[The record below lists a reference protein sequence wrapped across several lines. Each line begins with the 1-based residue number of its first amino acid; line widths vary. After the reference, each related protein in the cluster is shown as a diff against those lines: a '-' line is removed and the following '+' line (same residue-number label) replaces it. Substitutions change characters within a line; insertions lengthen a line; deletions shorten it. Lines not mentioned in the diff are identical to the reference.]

1 MLVDFPIFGAG
12 INYFPTEISALRV
25 FEPRYLLLIGD
36 AIKDDKNFLVSKNLE
51 ELHQTVSEVR
61 IIEHQDIS
69 NAEQLIIIECL
80 KLHKLKKISINS
92 EYPLSKVEEFNEI
105 GLPPSIDELATLE
118 KYVSRLIAKLIESGI
133 NLAIPEF
140 IVNNENRLR
149 KLHELCITTPLDL
162 NTRYLII
169 DENDLYKKYEILN
182 NFVQKQ
188 LKNLQRN
195 PLI

>member
-36 AIKDDKNFLVSKNLE
+36 AIKDAKNFLVSKNLE

-92 EYPLSKVEEFNEI
+92 EYPLSRVEEFNEI
-105 GLPPSIDELATLE
+105 GLPPSIDELAILE

-133 NLAIPEF
+133 NLEIPEF
-140 IVNNENRLR
+140 LVNNENRLR

-169 DENDLYKKYEILN
+169 DENDLYKKYEILSI
-182 NFVQKQ
+182 FVQKQ
-188 LKNLQRN
+188 LKNL
-195 PLI
+195 

>member
-1 MLVDFPIFGAG
+1 MLVDFPIFGAV
-12 INYFPTEISALRV
+12 INYFPTEIAALRV

-188 LKNLQRN
+188 LKNL
-195 PLI
+195 

>member
-80 KLHKLKKISINS
+80 KLHKLKRISINS

-118 KYVSRLIAKLIESGI
+118 KCVSRLIAKLIESGI
-133 NLAIPEF
+133 NLSIPEF

-188 LKNLQRN
+188 LKNL
-195 PLI
+195 

>member
-36 AIKDDKNFLVSKNLE
+36 AIKNDINFLVSKNLE

-80 KLHKLKKISINS
+80 KLHKLKRISINS

-140 IVNNENRLR
+140 LVNNENRLR

-188 LKNLQRN
+188 LKNL
-195 PLI
+195 

>member
-36 AIKDDKNFLVSKNLE
+36 AIKNDKNFLVSKNLE

-61 IIEHQDIS
+61 IIEQQDIS

-92 EYPLSKVEEFNEI
+92 EYPLSRVEEFNEI
-105 GLPPSIDELATLE
+105 GLPPSIDELAILE

-133 NLAIPEF
+133 NLEIPEF
-140 IVNNENRLR
+140 LVNNENRLR

-169 DENDLYKKYEILN
+169 DENDLYKKYEILSI
-182 NFVQKQ
+182 FVQKQ
-188 LKNLQRN
+188 LKNL
-195 PLI
+195 

>member
-36 AIKDDKNFLVSKNLE
+36 AIKEDRNFIVSKNLDD
-51 ELHQTVSEVR
+51 LHQTVSEVK

-80 KLHKLKKISINS
+80 KVHKLKKISIDS
-92 EYPLSKVEEFNEI
+92 EYPFCKVEEFNEV
-105 GLPPSIDELATLE
+105 GLPPSVAELTVLE
-118 KYVSRLIAKLIESGI
+118 KSISRLIAKLIENGI
-133 NLAIPEF
+133 NLAIPEY
-140 IVNNENRLR
+140 IVNYENRLN

-162 NTRYLII
+162 ETRYLII

-182 NFVQKQ
+182 KFVEKQ
-188 LKNLQRN
+188 LENL
-195 PLI
+195 

>member
-36 AIKDDKNFLVSKNLE
+36 AIKDNKNFLVSKNLE

-80 KLHKLKKISINS
+80 KQHKLKKISINS
-92 EYPLSKVEEFNEI
+92 EYPLSSVEEFNEI
-105 GLPPSIDELATLE
+105 GLPPSIDELAILE
-118 KYVSRLIAKLIESGI
+118 KYVSRLIAKLIENGI

-162 NTRYLII
+162 DTRYLII

-188 LKNLQRN
+188 LKNL
-195 PLI
+195 

>member
-36 AIKDDKNFLVSKNLE
+36 AIKNDKNFLVSKNLE

-105 GLPPSIDELATLE
+105 GLPPSIDELAILE
-118 KYVSRLIAKLIESGI
+118 KSVSRLIAKLIESGI
-133 NLAIPEF
+133 NLEIPEF
-140 IVNNENRLR
+140 LVNNENRLR

-169 DENDLYKKYEILN
+169 DENDLYKKYEILSI
-182 NFVQKQ
+182 FVQKQ
-188 LKNLQRN
+188 LKNL
-195 PLI
+195 

>member
-36 AIKDDKNFLVSKNLE
+36 AIKEDRNFIVSKNLDD
-51 ELHQTVSEVR
+51 LHQTVSEVK

-80 KLHKLKKISINS
+80 KVHKLKKISIDS
-92 EYPLSKVEEFNEI
+92 EYPFCKVEEFNEV
-105 GLPPSIDELATLE
+105 GLPPSVAELTVLE
-118 KYVSRLIAKLIESGI
+118 KSISRLIAKLIENGI
-133 NLAIPEF
+133 NLAIPEY
-140 IVNNENRLR
+140 IVNYENRLN

-162 NTRYLII
+162 ETRYLII

-182 NFVQKQ
+182 KFVEKQ
-188 LKNLQRN
+188 LVNL
-195 PLI
+195 

>member
-36 AIKDDKNFLVSKNLE
+36 AIKDNKNFLVSKNLE

-80 KLHKLKKISINS
+80 KQHKLKKISINS
-92 EYPLSKVEEFNEI
+92 EYPLSSVEEFNEI
-105 GLPPSIDELATLE
+105 GLPPSIDELAILE
-118 KYVSRLIAKLIESGI
+118 KYVSRLIAKLIENGI

-162 NTRYLII
+162 DTRYLII

-182 NFVQKQ
+182 NFVEKQ
-188 LKNLQRN
+188 LKNL
-195 PLI
+195 

>member
-36 AIKDDKNFLVSKNLE
+36 AIKDSKNFLVSKNLE

-80 KLHKLKKISINS
+80 KQHKLKKISINS
-92 EYPLSKVEEFNEI
+92 EYPLSSVEEFNEI
-105 GLPPSIDELATLE
+105 GLPPSIDELAILE
-118 KYVSRLIAKLIESGI
+118 KYVSRLIAKLIENGI

-140 IVNNENRLR
+140 IVTNENRLR

-162 NTRYLII
+162 DTRYLII

-188 LKNLQRN
+188 LKNL
-195 PLI
+195 

>member
-149 KLHELCITTPLDL
+149 KLHELCITSPLDL

-188 LKNLQRN
+188 LKNL
-195 PLI
+195 

>member
-118 KYVSRLIAKLIESGI
+118 KFVSRLIAKLIESGI

-149 KLHELCITTPLDL
+149 KLHELCITTPLDI

-188 LKNLQRN
+188 LKNL
-195 PLI
+195 

>member
-80 KLHKLKKISINS
+80 KLHKLKKISIYS

-140 IVNNENRLR
+140 IVNKENRLR

-188 LKNLQRN
+188 LKNL
-195 PLI
+195 

>member
-36 AIKDDKNFLVSKNLE
+36 AIKDARNFLVSKNLE

-69 NAEQLIIIECL
+69 NAEQLIIIECI

-92 EYPLSKVEEFNEI
+92 EYPLSRVEEFNEI
-105 GLPPSIDELATLE
+105 GLPPSIDELAILE
-118 KYVSRLIAKLIESGI
+118 KYISRLIAKLIESGI

-162 NTRYLII
+162 DTRYLII

-182 NFVQKQ
+182 KFVEKQ
-188 LKNLQRN
+188 LENL
-195 PLI
+195 

>member
-36 AIKDDKNFLVSKNLE
+36 AIKNDKNFLVSKNLE
-51 ELHQTVSEVR
+51 ELHQTVSEVK

-92 EYPLSKVEEFNEI
+92 EYPLSMVEEFNEI
-105 GLPPSIDELATLE
+105 GLPPTIDELATLE

-188 LKNLQRN
+188 LRNL
-195 PLI
+195 

>member
-36 AIKDDKNFLVSKNLE
+36 AIKDNKNFLVSKNLE

-69 NAEQLIIIECL
+69 NAEQLIVIECL
-80 KLHKLKKISINS
+80 KQHKLKKISINS
-92 EYPLSKVEEFNEI
+92 EYPLSSVEEFNEI
-105 GLPPSIDELATLE
+105 GLPPSIDELAILE
-118 KYVSRLIAKLIESGI
+118 KYVSRLIAKLIENGI

-162 NTRYLII
+162 DTRYLII

-188 LKNLQRN
+188 LKNL
-195 PLI
+195 

>member
-36 AIKDDKNFLVSKNLE
+36 AIKDAKNFLVSKNLE

-69 NAEQLIIIECL
+69 NAEQLIIIECI

-92 EYPLSKVEEFNEI
+92 EYPLSRVEEFNEI
-105 GLPPSIDELATLE
+105 GLPPSIDELAILE
-118 KYVSRLIAKLIESGI
+118 KYISRLIAKLIESGI

-162 NTRYLII
+162 DTRYLII
-169 DENDLYKKYEILN
+169 DENDLYKKYQILS

-188 LKNLQRN
+188 LKNL
-195 PLI
+195 

>member
-36 AIKDDKNFLVSKNLE
+36 AIKDDKKFLVSKNLE

-149 KLHELCITTPLDL
+149 KLYELCITTPLDL

-188 LKNLQRN
+188 LKNL
-195 PLI
+195 

>member
-1 MLVDFPIFGAG
+1 MLVDFPVFGAG

-80 KLHKLKKISINS
+80 KLHKLKRISINS

-133 NLAIPEF
+133 NLSIPEF

-149 KLHELCITTPLDL
+149 KLHELCITSPLDL

-188 LKNLQRN
+188 LKNL
-195 PLI
+195 

>member
-92 EYPLSKVEEFNEI
+92 EYPLSRVEEFNEI

-188 LKNLQRN
+188 LQNL
-195 PLI
+195 

>member
-92 EYPLSKVEEFNEI
+92 EYPLSKVEEFYEI

-140 IVNNENRLR
+140 IVNNENRLK

-169 DENDLYKKYEILN
+169 DENDLYRKYEILN

-188 LKNLQRN
+188 LKNL
-195 PLI
+195 

>member
-51 ELHQTVSEVR
+51 DLHQTVSEVR

-69 NAEQLIIIECL
+69 NAEQLVIIECL
-80 KLHKLKKISINS
+80 EVHKLKKISIDS
-92 EYPLSKVEEFNEI
+92 EYPFCKVEEFNEV
-105 GLPPSIDELATLE
+105 GLPPSVAELTVLE
-118 KYVSRLIAKLIESGI
+118 KSISRLIAKLIENGI
-133 NLAIPEF
+133 NLAIPEY
-140 IVNNENRLR
+140 IVNYENRLN

-162 NTRYLII
+162 KTRYLII

-182 NFVQKQ
+182 KYVEKQ
-188 LKNLQRN
+188 LENL
-195 PLI
+195 

>member
-92 EYPLSKVEEFNEI
+92 EYPLSMVEEFNEI
-105 GLPPSIDELATLE
+105 GLPPTIDELATLE

-188 LKNLQRN
+188 LKNL
-195 PLI
+195 